1 MATVRYKFTFP
12 TDLIQEPIIWKLG
25 REFELVTNIR
35 RANVVASRRL
45 ADGNDGAIPRR
56 VGETVDDRKS
66 PYVPLPKDIE
76 KQNLFARQSIAI
88 SLRCVLSRSN

>member
-35 RANVVASRRL
+35 RANVVEDSGWVIL
-45 ADGNDGAIPRR
+45 ELDGERN
-56 VGETVDDRKS
+56 E
-66 PYVPLPKDIE
+66 IE
-76 KQNLFARQSIAI
+76 KGVSWVTTRGV
-88 SLRCVLSRSN
+88 RVDPVPGDVLDG

>member
-35 RANVVASRRL
+35 RANVVEDSGWVIL
-45 ADGNDGAIPRR
+45 ELDGERDEIDKGVSWVTTRGVRVDPVPGDVLDG
-56 VGETVDDRKS
+56 
-66 PYVPLPKDIE
+66 
-76 KQNLFARQSIAI
+76 
-88 SLRCVLSRSN
+88 

>member
-35 RANVVASRRL
+35 RANVVEDSGWVTL
-45 ADGNDGAIPRR
+45 ELDGERD
-56 VGETVDDRKS
+56 E
-66 PYVPLPKDIE
+66 IE
-76 KQNLFARQSIAI
+76 KGVSWVTTRGV
-88 SLRCVLSRSN
+88 RVDPVPGDVLDG

>member
-35 RANVVASRRL
+35 RANVVEDSGWVIL
-45 ADGNDGAIPRR
+45 ELDG
-56 VGETVDDRKS
+56 DR
-66 PYVPLPKDIE
+66 DEIE
-76 KQNLFARQSIAI
+76 KGVSWVTTRGV
-88 SLRCVLSRSN
+88 RVDPVPGDVLDG